1 MYNKDSLPYKEK
13 FAMKGECLNEQTN
26 WRLILENP
34 SNLCEVEKAYTGRM
48 TEMTLIANS
57 SQAAHT

>member
-1 MYNKDSLPYKEK
+1 
-13 FAMKGECLNEQTN
+13 MKGECLNEQTN